1 MGREPRSSSATERRP
16 PPDPWIT
23 SLLWCRLLAIALFSF
38 GPPAPASAREAS
50 FLGDGFVSL
59 ELEDARE
66 STDLSLRF
74 RTARPDGL
82 LLLAAGPDDYCLLQL
97 AGGRLRLRLELGAGE
112 PALLESPAGVRLD
125 DGAWHSLQ
133 LRRRGALALLLL
145 DGVHEAR
152 AQLPP
157 RFIQLDIK
165 WGLFAGGL
173 GDFQDLFL
181 GHLQSFRGCM
191 ADVTFNEVELFET
204 AAASSVGVVWGECS
218 EEFSASRDQPFSLVE
233 ADAYLALPKMN
244 ARTGGSLAMEVR
256 TQAPFALVAYCAG
269 PPSKD
274 DFVALEVIDGHP
286 MASLNQGNGVVTLRS
301 EASVNDGRWH
311 RLSLQFGSSHVE
323 LSVDGSV
330 ESLRTGLGRNQFF
343 DLSGPL
349 FLGGLDVSAQSRAVL
364 QHGLQS
370 ETSLRGCLRHTRVN
384 DAPTGLPDALVTR
397 GLKPD
402 CVWEFPC
409 LQDPCEPGARCVQ
422 EGTDGFKCLCATA
435 SAASNG
441 AIGGGSADCV
451 RTNFSGPY
459 KVYASSLDQ
468 LLALSPLRVAE
479 GGSDLVTTEHIRLLV
494 DHRDLGVSDTGVLF
508 HVMDAPKHGALEI
521 EVWHRG
527 TPDNVF
533 TLADLSTHKVR
544 YTHDGSENH
553 RDSAVFELE
562 FRSRTFDLPAAL
574 KERKR
579 FVLHVLVSPVND
591 APRVKVSPGK
601 QLRLAKGTRKVLS
614 PDLLH
619 ADDEDTQ
626 PSQLVYTVL
635 SLGDG
640 DKDGFMEHAER
651 PGEPLRT
658 FTQEDIDRRL
668 VSFVHRGREAESHVA
683 LGVSDKGGG
692 GGSPGSDSTQ
702 TVVLRVVTFELSLAL
717 VNNTGLMVAR
727 GGWAT
732 ISSANLSAVTNAP
745 DQNLEIRY
753 EVTRPPR
760 RGTLERLKSTG
771 RWSPV
776 GHFSQRHIVRSKVR
790 YVDKLRDDPQPTPPL
805 QPEPGKGD
813 TAVNAPDDDSAASD
827 SFQFFIT
834 CASARAGPY
843 EFRLSF
849 ESVQAVHNEQLTL
862 EGVLEGVVSAAH
874 LTYASWPKPSAA
886 DAVVYTLEQPPQAG
900 NLLLAALP
908 HGAAAPALLATGSR
922 FTQLQI
928 DQGLLRYQLK
938 RRALTRVSDVFRFRV
953 STDGG
958 AQARDQ
964 EFRVCH
970 MPKDAVLV
978 SEELTVA
985 EGGQTAL
992 GGLRPLLQGRRA
1004 RFNVTR
1010 APSHGELRLLDAAS
1024 RERVEQRAVLN
1035 FTSEQMEAGRL
1046 VYRHDDSE
1054 NSRDEFDFVAYEQ
1067 GERLLYG
1074 TFRISVTMRN
1084 DNPPV
1089 RVVDRVFQVVADSER
1104 PLTSQDLRYEDADS
1118 PPSQIQYTRRD
1129 IPNGALFHADN
1140 MASQVYRFTQADLD
1154 SGKIIFRHS
1163 GAPSA
1168 RAVLWVTDGQ
1178 YYASGVLEIRAS
1190 KPFVRVAVNTGLV
1203 VRRGDAA
1210 PLSSANLSAETNLRA
1225 GAGAITYKVTSHP
1238 RRGLLM
1244 VGGAEARQFGQTD
1257 LDAQAVEYE
1266 SVDGGQDSAP
1276 AAAYQDSFGF
1286 VAFLGDTTSAPANFR
1301 LTVYPDSFWEP
1312 LEVLRNATLF
1322 VDHGDIAVLNSSTLL
1337 VRHQAMEPVNITFNV
1352 VQTPL
1357 SGRILLGEYAASSF
1371 TQADVNAGNVRY
1383 QHTGNGSE
1391 DSVVLEVSNGIAS
1404 HDRLDLSIRVVPQVI
1419 LLDTGNVSVQE
1430 GGQAILDAS
1439 HISAGPLRELLP
1451 QLLVIEPPQH
1461 GRLSSTAFSPEQL
1474 DAGELKYQHD
1484 GSETLRDWFTVVAR
1498 GAGRESLPGTV
1509 HVSIQPVNDEAPYIG
1524 NNTGLDLWEGAV
1536 APISA
1541 THLAALDDDSEAS
1554 QLRFHISTPSNGYVA
1569 LKNDTK
1575 TPLLSFTQDQ
1585 LNRGLVVFVHTG
1597 SPAGG
1602 FKFQVTD
1609 GLNQGSP
1616 HVFTVNARSLK
1627 IRLEHNKTLSVL
1639 PGSQQS
1645 ITRDHLLARA
1655 GDHTRDVSFVVVR
1668 TPRLGRLLRENP
1680 SDGTLAQLSRF
1691 TQADIDNYLVLYEH
1705 RSPMSAPVEY
1715 DSFVFDLETPN
1726 AVPVKNILFAIRI
1739 ALDDSLASVLGQLRV
1754 SEGGRVPL
1762 SSALDVGALEALWR
1776 GKPDVPPRL
1785 RVCLLSQPV
1794 RGWLEV
1800 DRKNAS
1806 VPVCISAHS
1815 LDHVVYVHDDSETLD
1830 DSFGVG
1836 LFLSATEEDHGDMAL
1851 HNSTLKVAVEPIN
1864 DKPFILE
1871 TTSPVI
1877 RVTRGYRTAVTRQTL
1892 RTTDDDGAPSQIVY
1906 KVVRQDE
1913 TQAATLVLGD
1923 SDTSIKNFT
1932 QQDVDEGRVHIV
1944 HNGSPKS
1951 PLTFN
1956 FIVSDGVHPTK
1967 PFILTVNVE
1976 PVEVRI
1982 ENATNLV
1989 LQQGDLRAVLTPAVF
2004 GAWTNA
2010 DRDDLVYNV
2019 TSAPH
2024 LGHLVF
2030 PDGASVD
2037 DFTQGDLEQGLVI
2050 YEQHD
2055 LSGSTDSFSIAVRCG
2070 PSAVVLR
2077 KVEVNVEALV
2087 RQRPLQAMAG
2097 RSVLITVD
2105 HLDASKLAARSNG
2118 NPRYSV
2124 TRQPVHGLL
2133 LLSNGTSQTAVLH
2146 FTHED
2151 VLNETVFYRAHRRDP
2166 SLDVSGIIKDHFDF
2180 ELTAPG
2186 VQPGSSRFLVH
2197 VQLGNGSP
2205 GLAATP
2211 PQSPTAI
2218 ATPSSPAD
2226 NTSGT
2231 TSDDRPPGVVETGS
2245 RAPLLTNEHLVV
2257 IGVAAGVL
2265 LLLTVI
2271 AVAGVACGACRSR
2284 RGGSDKSGGSAQSSS
2299 RGGSGHPREAFP
2311 EELPTPPAPP
2321 PTSPSS
2327 SSSEPAPTVVAASGP
2342 DLDCLPPPPYA
2353 GGTGGGASSTE
2364 VSTAVPTCKVTPLGH
2379 AEAAKTPSEGGA
2391 SESDD
2396 WNGDVR
2402 FSAPTTVLRKNQYWV

>member
-1 MGREPRSSSATERRP
+1 MGRESRSPELPPRRARWILVLLLLLLLP
-16 PPDPWIT
+16 PPDAW
-23 SLLWCRLLAIALFSF
+23 
-38 GPPAPASAREAS
+38 AREAS

-66 STDLSLRF
+66 TTDLSLRF
-74 RTARPDGL
+74 RTVRPDGL

-97 AGGRLRLRLELGAGE
+97 SGGRLRLRLELGAGE
-112 PALLESPAGVRLD
+112 PALLESPAGLRLD
-125 DGAWHSLQ
+125 DGAWHALA
-133 LRRRGALALLLL
+133 LRRRAALALLLL

-152 AQLPP
+152 AQLPA
-157 RFIQLDIK
+157 RFVQLDVK

-191 ADVTFNEVELFET
+191 ADVVFNEVELFESP
-204 AAASSVGVVWGECS
+204 AASSVGVVWGECS

-233 ADAYLALPKMN
+233 PDAYLALPRLS
-244 ARTGGSLAMEVR
+244 ARTGGTIAVEVR

-269 PPSKD
+269 PPSKE
-274 DFVALEVIDGHP
+274 DFVALEVIQGHP
-286 MASLNQGNGVVTLRS
+286 VASLNQGNGVVTLRS

-311 RLSLQFGSSHVE
+311 RLGLQFGSSHVE
-323 LSVDGSV
+323 LSVDGNV
-330 ESLRTGLGRNQFF
+330 QSLRTGLGRNQFF
-343 DLSGPL
+343 DLSGP
-349 FLGGLDVSAQSRAVL
+349 FYLGGLDVSVQSRAVL

-370 ETSLRGCLRHTRVN
+370 ETSLRGCLRHLRVN
-384 DAPTGLPDALVTR
+384 EAPAGLPDAIVTR

-409 LQDPCEPGARCVQ
+409 LHEPCLPGARCVQ
-422 EGTDGFKCLCATA
+422 EGTDGFKCLCA
-435 SAASNG
+435 AAD
-441 AIGGGSADCV
+441 GGGEQQLDCV
-451 RTNFSGPY
+451 RKNFTGPY
-459 KVYASSLDQ
+459 RVYASSLDQ

-494 DHRDLGVSDTGVLF
+494 DYRELGISDTGVMF

-533 TLADLSTHKVR
+533 TLADLATHKVR

-562 FRSRTFDLPAAL
+562 FKSRTFSLPAAL
-574 KERKR
+574 QERRR
-579 FVLHVLVSPVND
+579 FLLHVLISPVND
-591 APRVKVSPGK
+591 APRVKVPPGK
-601 QLRLAKGTRKVLS
+601 QLRLAKGTRKLLS
-614 PDLLH
+614 SDLLH
-619 ADDEDTQ
+619 ADDEDTEA
-626 PSQLVYTVL
+626 SQLVYTVL
-635 SLGDG
+635 SLGEG
-640 DKDGFMEHAER
+640 DKDGFMEHADR

-683 LGVSDKGGG
+683 LGVSDGASSQG
-692 GGSPGSDSTQ
+692 DSTQ
-702 TVVLRVVTFELSLAL
+702 TVVLRVVAFELSLSLA
-717 VNNTGLMVAR
+717 NNTGLMVAR
-727 GGWAT
+727 GGWAA
-732 ISSANLSAVTNAP
+732 ISAANLSATTNAP
-745 DQNLEIRY
+745 DQALEIRY

-760 RGTLERLKSTG
+760 RGVLERLKSTG
-771 RWSPV
+771 QWSPV
-776 GHFSQRHIVRSKVR
+776 GHFSQRHIQRGKVR
-790 YVDKLRDDPQPTPPL
+790 YVDRSKTDDPPPL
-805 QPEPGKGD
+805 EPDKGA
-813 TAVNAPDDDSAASD
+813 TDDPATSSASD
-827 SFQFFIT
+827 SFQFWISS
-834 CASARAGPY
+834 AGARAGPF

-874 LTYASWPKPSAA
+874 LTYASWPKPSTAEE
-886 DAVVYTLEQPPQAG
+886 VVYTLEQPPQAG
-900 NLLLAALP
+900 NLLLSAQQQHGNQVVLAA
-908 HGAAAPALLATGSR
+908 GSH
-922 FTQLQI
+922 FTQLQV
-928 DQGLLRYQLK
+928 DQGSLRYQLK

-953 STDGG
+953 STAGG

-978 SEELTVA
+978 SEELSVA

-992 GGLRPLLQGRRA
+992 RGLRPLLQGRRA

-1010 APSHGELRLLDAAS
+1010 PPSHGELRLVDG
-1024 RERVEQRAVLN
+1024 ERVEQRAVRN

-1054 NSRDEFDFVAYEQ
+1054 NSQDEFDFVAYEQ

-1074 TFRISVTMRN
+1074 TFRVSVTMRN

-1118 PPSQIQYTRRD
+1118 PPAQIQYTRRD
-1129 IPNGALFHADN
+1129 MPNGALFHADN
-1140 MASQVYRFTQADLD
+1140 MAAQVYHFTQADLD
-1154 SGKIIFRHS
+1154 AGKIIFRHS
-1163 GAPSA
+1163 GAPTG
-1168 RAVLWVTDGQ
+1168 RTVLWVTDGQ

-1190 KPFVRVAVNTGLV
+1190 KPFVRVSVNTGLV
-1203 VRRGDAA
+1203 VRRGDSA

-1225 GAGAITYKVTSHP
+1225 GPAAITYKVTSHP
-1238 RRGLLM
+1238 RRGLLTLA
-1244 VGGAEARQFGQTD
+1244 GAEARLFSQAD

-1266 SVDGGQDSAP
+1266 SVDGSHDSAP
-1276 AAAYQDSFGF
+1276 AAAYQDWFGF
-1286 VAFLGDTTSAPANFR
+1286 VAFLGDTTSAPERFR
-1301 LTVYPDSFWEP
+1301 FTVYPDTFWEP
-1312 LEVLRNATLF
+1312 VEVLRNATLF
-1322 VDHGDIAVLNSSTLL
+1322 VDHGEVAVLNASTLL
-1337 VRHQAMEPVNITFNV
+1337 VTHQALDPSNISFSV
-1352 VQTPL
+1352 VQPPL
-1357 SGRILLGEYAASSF
+1357 YGRLLLGDYAASAF
-1371 TQADVNAGNVRY
+1371 TQADVNAGIVRY

-1391 DSVVLEVSNGIAS
+1391 DSLVLDVSNGIAS
-1404 HDRLDLSIRVVPQVI
+1404 RERLELPVRVVPQVI
-1419 LLDTGNVSVQE
+1419 LLETGNVSVQE
-1430 GGQAILDAS
+1430 GGQAMLDGS
-1439 HISAGPLRELLP
+1439 HISAGPLRQLLP
-1451 QLLVIEPPQH
+1451 QLLVVEPPQH
-1461 GRLSSTAFSPEQL
+1461 GRLSSLAFSPEQL
-1474 DAGELKYQHD
+1474 EAGELKYTHD

-1509 HVSIQPVNDEAPYIG
+1509 HVSVAPVNDEAPYIA

-1541 THLAALDDDSEAS
+1541 THLAAMDDDSEAS

-1569 LKNDTK
+1569 LRNDTK

-1585 LNRGLVVFVHTG
+1585 LNRGVVVFVHTG
-1597 SPAGG
+1597 GCSPAGG

-1609 GLNQGSP
+1609 GINQGSP

-1645 ITRDHLLARA
+1645 ITRDHLLART
-1655 GDHTRDVSFVVVR
+1655 GDHARDVSFVVVR
-1668 TPRLGRLLRENP
+1668 APRLGRLLRENP
-1680 SDGTLAQLSRF
+1680 NDGSLAQLSRF
-1691 TQADIDNYLVLYEH
+1691 TQTDINNYLVLYEH
-1705 RSPMSAPVEY
+1705 RSPMTAPVEY
-1715 DSFVFDLETPN
+1715 DSFVVDLETAN
-1726 AVPVKNILFAIRI
+1726 AVHVKNVLFAIRI

-1776 GKPDVPPRL
+1776 GKPDVPPRI
-1785 RVCLLSQPV
+1785 RVCLLTQPL

-1800 DRKNAS
+1800 DHKNAS
-1806 VPVCISAHS
+1806 VPVCMSAHS
-1815 LDHVVYVHDDSETLD
+1815 LDRVVYVHDDSETLE

-1836 LFLSATEEDHGDMAL
+1836 LFLAVAEGGHEDMAL
-1851 HNSTLKVAVEPIN
+1851 HNSTLKVAVEPVN
-1864 DKPFILE
+1864 DKQFTLE
-1871 TTSPVI
+1871 TPSPVI
-1877 RVTRGYRTAVTRQTL
+1877 RVARGYRTAITREVL

-1906 KVVRQDE
+1906 RVTKHDDNRVATVVLRDAG
-1913 TQAATLVLGD
+1913 TVV
-1923 SDTSIKNFT
+1923 SNFT
-1932 QQDVDEGRVHIV
+1932 QKDVDDGLVYLV
-1944 HNGSPKS
+1944 HNGSPTTTTI
-1951 PLTFN
+1951 TFN
-1956 FIVSDGVHPTK
+1956 LVVDDGVHPSK
-1967 PFILTVNVE
+1967 PFILTANVE
-1976 PVEVRI
+1976 PVEVRVA
-1982 ENATNLV
+1982 NGTQLV

-2010 DRDDLVYNV
+2010 DMDDLVYNV
-2019 TSAPH
+2019 TTPPH

-2030 PDGASVD
+2030 PDGAAVD
-2037 DFTQGDLEQGLVI
+2037 DFTQGDLEQGLVV

-2055 LSGSTDSFSIAVRCG
+2055 LSGSRDSFTIALSCG
-2070 PSAVVLR
+2070 PSEVVMR
-2077 KVEVNVEALV
+2077 KVNVSVEALV
-2087 RQRPLQAMAG
+2087 RQRPLQAVAG
-2097 RSVLITVD
+2097 RSALITID

-2124 TRQPVHGLL
+2124 VQQPSHGLL
-2133 LLSNGTSQTAVLH
+2133 LLSNGTSQTAVQH

-2151 VLNETVFYRAHRRDP
+2151 VLNETVFYRAHRKDGTA
-2166 SLDVSGIIKDHFDF
+2166 DTSGVDHFDF

-2186 VQPGSSRFLVH
+2186 VQPGSSRFLVQ
-2197 VQLGNGSP
+2197 VETGSSP
-2205 GLAATP
+2205 AATP
-2211 PQSPTAI
+2211 LTPMVTA
-2218 ATPSSPAD
+2218 TSSSAE
-2226 NTSGT
+2226 NTSE
-2231 TSDDRPPGVVETGS
+2231 TSDDRPPGVVETGP
-2245 RAPLLTNEHLVV
+2245 REPLLTNEHLVV

-2265 LLLTVI
+2265 LLLTVV
-2271 AVAGVACGACRSR
+2271 AVVGVACGACRSR
-2284 RGGSDKSGGSAQSSS
+2284 RGGSDKSGGSTQSS
-2299 RGGSGHPREAFP
+2299 RGAPREAFP
-2311 EELPTPPAPP
+2311 EDLPAPPAPP

-2327 SSSEPAPTVVAASGP
+2327 SSSERAPAVHEDV
-2342 DLDCLPPPPYA
+2342 DCLPPPPYA
-2353 GGTGGGASSTE
+2353 GGVPAE
-2364 VSTAVPTCKVTPLGH
+2364 VSPAVPTCKVTPLGH
-2379 AEAAKTPSEGGA
+2379 VEAAKTPSEGA

>member
-1 MGREPRSSSATERRP
+1 
-16 PPDPWIT
+16 
-23 SLLWCRLLAIALFSF
+23 
-38 GPPAPASAREAS
+38 
-50 FLGDGFVSL
+50 
-59 ELEDARE
+59 
-66 STDLSLRF
+66 
-74 RTARPDGL
+74 
-82 LLLAAGPDDYCLLQL
+82 
-97 AGGRLRLRLELGAGE
+97 
-112 PALLESPAGVRLD
+112 
-125 DGAWHSLQ
+125 
-133 LRRRGALALLLL
+133 
-145 DGVHEAR
+145 
-152 AQLPP
+152 
-157 RFIQLDIK
+157 
-165 WGLFAGGL
+165 
-173 GDFQDLFL
+173 
-181 GHLQSFRGCM
+181 M
-191 ADVTFNEVELFET
+191 ADVVFNEVELFES

-218 EEFSASRDQPFSLVE
+218 EEFSATRDQPFSLVE
-233 ADAYLALPKMN
+233 ADAYLALPKLN
-244 ARTGGSLAMEVR
+244 ARTGGSLTVEVR
-256 TQAPFALVAYCAG
+256 SQAPFALVAYCAG
-269 PPSKD
+269 PPSKE

-286 MASLNQGNGVVTLRS
+286 VASLNQGNGVVTLRS

-311 RLSLQFGSSHVE
+311 RLGLQFGSSHVE
-323 LSVDGSV
+323 LSVDGNV

-349 FLGGLDVSAQSRAVL
+349 YLGGLDVSAQSRAVL

-370 ETSLRGCLRHTRVN
+370 ETSLRGCLRHTHVN
-384 DAPTGLPDALVTR
+384 DAPVGLPDAVVTR

-409 LQDPCEPGARCVQ
+409 LQDPCQPGARCVQ
-422 EGTDGFKCLCATA
+422 EGTDGFKCLCPAASATA
-435 SAASNG
+435 D
-441 AIGGGSADCV
+441 GGGGGERVDCV
-451 RTNFSGPY
+451 RTNFTGPY
-459 KVYASSLDQ
+459 KVYAASLDQ

-494 DHRDLGVSDTGVLF
+494 DYRDLGVSDTGVLF

-544 YTHDGSENH
+544 YTHDGTENH

-562 FRSRTFDLPAAL
+562 FKSRTFDLPATL

-626 PSQLVYTVL
+626 PSQLIYTVL
-635 SLGDG
+635 SLGDR

-658 FTQEDIDRRL
+658 FTQEGSEWAARASARSSQEDIDRRL

-683 LGVSDKGGG
+683 LGVSDGGG
-692 GGSPGSDSTQ
+692 PSGSDTQ
-702 TVVLRVVTFELSLAL
+702 TVVLRVVTFELTLAL

-727 GGWAT
+727 GGWAA
-732 ISSANLSAVTNAP
+732 ISAANLSAATNAP

-776 GHFSQRHIVRSKVR
+776 GHFSQRHILRGKVR
-790 YVDKLRDDPQPTPPL
+790 YVDKSKEDHAKPD
-805 QPEPGKGD
+805 PGKGA
-813 TAVNAPDDDSAASD
+813 TGSPDDPAATAASD
-827 SFQFFIT
+827 SFQFWIS

-900 NLLLAALP
+900 SLLLATLP
-908 HGAAAPALLATGSR
+908 HGAGAPVSLTAGSR
-922 FTQLQI
+922 FTQLQSGHKLTRTISSDEAHSLTRPLLRTVLSQI

-978 SEELTVA
+978 SEELTVP

-1010 APSHGELRLLDAAS
+1010 APSHGELRLLDAAG
-1024 RERVEQRAVLN
+1024 ERVEQRAVRN

-1140 MASQVYRFTQADLD
+1140 MAVQVYRFTQADLD

-1244 VGGAEARQFGQTD
+1244 VGGAEARQFSQAD

-1276 AAAYQDSFGF
+1276 TAAYQDAFGF
-1286 VAFLGDTTSAPANFR
+1286 VAFLGDTTSAPGVFR
-1301 LTVYPDSFWEP
+1301 ITVYPDSFWEP
-1312 LEVLRNATLF
+1312 IEVLRNSTLF
-1322 VDHGDIAVLNSSTLL
+1322 VDHGDVAVLNASTLL
-1337 VRHQAMEPVNITFNV
+1337 VRHQALDPANITFTI
-1352 VQTPL
+1352 VQPPL
-1357 SGRILLGEYAASSF
+1357 SGRLLLGDYATSTF
-1371 TQADVNAGNVRY
+1371 TQADVNAGSLRY
-1383 QHTGNGSE
+1383 QHVGNGTE
-1391 DSVVLEVSNGIAS
+1391 DVVGLEVSNGIS
-1404 HDRLDLSIRVVPQVI
+1404 SRDRLDLAVRVVPQVI
-1419 LLDTGNVSVQE
+1419 LLETGNVSVQE
-1430 GGQAILDAS
+1430 GGQATLDGS
-1439 HISAGPLRELLP
+1439 HISAGALRELLP
-1451 QLLVIEPPQH
+1451 QLLVVEPPQH
-1461 GRLSSTAFSPEQL
+1461 GRLSSSAFSPEQL
-1474 DAGELKYQHD
+1474 DGGELKYQHD
-1484 GSETLRDWFTVVAR
+1484 GSETIRDWFTVVAR
-1498 GAGRESLPGTV
+1498 GVGRESLPGTV
-1509 HVSIQPVNDEAPYIG
+1509 HVSVQPVNDEAPYIA

-1569 LKNDTK
+1569 LRNDTK

-1585 LNRGLVVFVHTG
+1585 LNRGAVVFVHTG

-1616 HVFTVNARSLK
+1616 HVFTVNARPLK
-1627 IRLEHNKTLSVL
+1627 IHLEHNKTLSVL

-1645 ITRDHLLARA
+1645 ITRDHLLART
-1655 GDHTRDVSFVVVR
+1655 GDHTRDVSFAVVR

-1680 SDGTLAQLSRF
+1680 SDGTLAQLNRF

-1715 DSFVFDLETPN
+1715 DSFVVDLETPN

-1800 DRKNAS
+1800 DQKNAS
-1806 VPVCISAHS
+1806 VPVCISAHR
-1815 LDHVVYVHDDSETLD
+1815 LDRVVYVHDDSETLD

-1836 LFLSATEEDHGDMAL
+1836 LFLTAAEGDHGDMAL
-1851 HNSTLKVAVEPIN
+1851 HNSTLKVAVEPVN
-1864 DKPFILE
+1864 DKPFSLE
-1871 TTSPVI
+1871 TPSPVMRI
-1877 RVTRGYRTAVTRQTL
+1877 TKGYRTAVTREVV

-1906 KVVRQDE
+1906 RVVKNDE
-1913 TQAATLVLGD
+1913 TGAATLVLGD
-1923 SDTSIKNFT
+1923 SGTSLTNFT
-1932 QQDVDEGRVHIV
+1932 QRDIDEGRIYIV

-1951 PLTFN
+1951 PITFN
-1956 FIVSDGVHPTK
+1956 FIVSDGVHPSK
-1967 PFILTVNVE
+1967 AFILTLNVE
-1976 PVEVRI
+1976 PVEVRLA
-1982 ENATNLV
+1982 NGTDLV
-1989 LQQGDLRAVLTPAVF
+1989 LQQGDLRAVLTTAVF

-2010 DRDDLVYNV
+2010 DMDDLLYNV
-2019 TSAPH
+2019 TSAPRF
-2024 LGHLVF
+2024 GNLVF
-2030 PDGASVD
+2030 PDGAAVD

-2055 LSGSTDSFSIAVRCG
+2055 LSSSKDAFAIAVSCG
-2070 PSAVVLR
+2070 TSPAIVR
-2077 KVEVNVEALV
+2077 KVEVKVEALV

-2151 VLNETVFYRAHRRDP
+2151 VLNETVFYRAHRRETLADSP
-2166 SLDVSGIIKDHFDF
+2166 SGVVNDHFDF

-2186 VQPGSSRFLVH
+2186 VQPGSSRFLVQ
-2197 VQLGNGSP
+2197 VQTGGSSLSP
-2205 GLAATP
+2205 GVGAATP
-2211 PQSPTAI
+2211 PQAPTAP
-2218 ATPSSPAD
+2218 TGTLSPAD
-2226 NTSGT
+2226 NASVVPE
-2231 TSDDRPPGVVETGS
+2231 RPPGVVETGP

-2265 LLLTVI
+2265 LLLTVV

-2284 RGGSDKSGGSAQSSS
+2284 RSGSDKSGGSAQSSS
-2299 RGGSGHPREAFP
+2299 RGPPREAFP
-2311 EELPTPPAPP
+2311 EELPAPPAPP

-2327 SSSEPAPTVVAASGP
+2327 SSSEPPPTVVAATAHA
-2342 DLDCLPPPPYA
+2342 DLDCLPPYA
-2353 GGTGGGASSTE
+2353 GSGAVGSE
-2364 VSTAVPTCKVTPLGH
+2364 VSPAVPTCKVTPLGH
-2379 AEAAKTPSEGGA
+2379 VEAAKTPSEGA